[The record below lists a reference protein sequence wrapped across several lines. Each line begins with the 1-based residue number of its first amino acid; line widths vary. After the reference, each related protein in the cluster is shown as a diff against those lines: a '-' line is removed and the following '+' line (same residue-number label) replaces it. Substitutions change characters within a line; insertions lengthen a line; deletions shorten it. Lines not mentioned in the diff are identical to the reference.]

1 LLGEKADRQPT
12 RQEIERVAYHE
23 GGHALI
29 SETVDPGSVA
39 SLTIIPRGGALGFMR
54 KSPPDDQYLF
64 TRPQLEKQIMI
75 TLAGA
80 ISEELVYG
88 DRSTGARNDFNQA
101 WQTAREI
108 VQSGLSSL
116 GVVSIDDVPADMLYN
131 ECRTIIDKMETAT
144 QQLLSERL
152 PYLERIATALLE
164 EESMDQRR
172 FQSLL
177 N

>member
-1 LLGEKADRQPT
+1 
-12 RQEIERVAYHE
+12 
-23 GGHALI
+23 
-29 SETVDPGSVA
+29 
-39 SLTIIPRGGALGFMR
+39 
-54 KSPPDDQYLF
+54 
-64 TRPQLEKQIMI
+64 
-75 TLAGA
+75 
-80 ISEELVYG
+80 
-88 DRSTGARNDFNQA
+88 
-101 WQTAREI
+101 

-152 PYLERIATALLE
+152 PHLQTIATALLE

>member
-1 LLGEKADRQPT
+1 
-12 RQEIERVAYHE
+12 
-23 GGHALI
+23 
-29 SETVDPGSVA
+29 
-39 SLTIIPRGGALGFMR
+39 
-54 KSPPDDQYLF
+54 
-64 TRPQLEKQIMI
+64 MI

-144 QQLLSERL
+144 HQLLSERL
-152 PYLERIATALLE
+152 PLANNSYGIIRGRIYGSKALSITVKL
-164 EESMDQRR
+164 R
-172 FQSLL
+172 FDCVNGNIFLSLVIEIVTIYTEGFTL
-177 N
+177 LLTEP